1 MNLSLHHT
9 PQPFPWG
16 SMYYALYSL
25 VGDERLLADVTES
38 ATNRFNLLMS
48 ELGYHLHP
56 LWLDQT
62 DTYPAPPEW
71 WAKVLLW
78 DASSYDPASELAPPV
93 LPLLLHLATHA
104 VGVGITAKPGLPVVV
119 FDPTQPAQQEYD
131 TLANFV
137 ASPYGRCTQVYEVS
151 LRRGLDSF
159 TPVFGPG
166 LPHVRPTARLAW
178 EATQSGRAN

>member
-1 MNLSLHHT
+1 MNLPLHHT

-25 VGDERLLADVTES
+25 VGDERILADVTEAS
-38 ATNRFNLLMS
+38 PNRFNALMAAH
-48 ELGYHLHP
+48 GYYLHP

-78 DASSYDPASELAPPV
+78 DASSYDLSSELAPPV

-119 FDPTQPAQQEYD
+119 FDPTQPVQQD
-131 TLANFV
+131 FATLADFV

-151 LRRGLDSF
+151 LSRGLDSF

-178 EATQSGRAN
+178 EATQDGRAN

>member
-1 MNLSLHHT
+1 MTLTLQHT

-16 SMYYALYSL
+16 SLYYALYSL
-25 VGDERLLADVTES
+25 VGDERILVDVTES
-38 ATNRFNLLMS
+38 ATNRFNLLMA

-78 DASSYDPASELAPPV
+78 DASSYDPSSDLPAPV
-93 LPLLLHLATHA
+93 LPLLLHLPTHA
-104 VGVGITAKPGLPVVV
+104 VGVGVTAKPGLPVVV
-119 FDPTQPAQQEYD
+119 FDPSQPAQQEFA
-131 TLANFV
+131 TLVDFV

-151 LRRGLDSF
+151 LERGLTYF
-159 TPVFGPG
+159 APVFGPM
-166 LPHVRPTARLAW
+166 LPCVQYTAHLA
-178 EATQSGRAN
+178 

>member
-1 MNLSLHHT
+1 MNLLLQHT

-25 VGDERLLADVTES
+25 VGDERILADVTES
-38 ATNRFNLLMS
+38 ATNRFNLLMG

-71 WAKVLLW
+71 WSKMLVW
-78 DASSYDPASELAPPV
+78 DASSYDPSGELVPPV
-93 LPLLLHLATHA
+93 MPLLLHLPTHA

-119 FDPTQPAQQEYD
+119 FDPTQPTQQD
-131 TLANFV
+131 FATLADFV
-137 ASPYGRCTQVYEVS
+137 ASPYGRCTQLYEVGPQ
-151 LRRGLDSF
+151 RTLDSF
-159 TPVFGPG
+159 TSFFGPE
-166 LPHVRPTARLAW
+166 LPHVRPEARLAW
-178 EATQSGRAN
+178 DATQGMHAN